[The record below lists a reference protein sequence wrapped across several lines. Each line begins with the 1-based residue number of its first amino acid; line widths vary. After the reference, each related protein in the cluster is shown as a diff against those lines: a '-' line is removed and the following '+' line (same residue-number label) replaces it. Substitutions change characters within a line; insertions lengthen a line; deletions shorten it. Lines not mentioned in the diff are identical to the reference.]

1 MRSRHGSKMPRLP
14 GFRFEVQAPPP
25 VDVLPRMDVA
35 VFVGFAAR
43 GPLHRPVR
51 VEDAAQF
58 GMIFGD
64 DAQLAWDEVRG
75 EAVYAY
81 LAPAVRAFF
90 RNGGRRAWIIRV
102 AAQAT
107 ANHFPIT
114 GLLHADFDD
123 VGNIIALTPAFA
135 QARSEGS
142 WSDALRVSASLLS
155 RTVALMIVSLDPLL
169 FDVTLNTPDDLVA
182 GDLLRITFDEG
193 YVLQCAVKS
202 LAPIVSSPPQRG
214 LYRATCDKAIW
225 FKPSWSQL
233 PTTQTGNASTFTHD
247 AMSTA
252 IPATIPLRT
261 ESPITLAWPTSA
273 DAPTVTIDL
282 DLAYTSA
289 PQLGSLLRVDL
300 GSDRFWLRVE
310 DVRSTELDASPPFD
324 GVRVAGQGL
333 WWMPTP
339 SVLPASIDLV
349 ERLSFELWTRQGQ
362 SEAQRLSDLTF
373 DLRHSLCWDALPT
386 DLDLYP
392 EITAVPRQ
400 DYASLWKSA
409 ASPRFPLAG
418 NETPQAL
425 FVPIALPVAPD
436 FYLAP
441 DPQAE
446 DALTRDGLNVFDAS
460 LFLDPDLAE
469 TGVRDL
475 LNEAD
480 TIRYQALTPRALQ
493 GLHVALG
500 IEEATLIAVPDA
512 VQRGWFYRG
521 VTKPTDPPP
530 SDPLLRPEWWHYLDC
545 DPPPEIKPIHEPDWS
560 QFLNCD
566 TFSNLIDPPVLS
578 HNEADQLGTFSLFW
592 TQPEPNLI
600 YVLEEATRADFKDAV
615 AIYVGPDD
623 RLTLYGHAAGVF
635 YYRVRGTRLPFS
647 SDWSNGV
654 AINVAPLTRW
664 VLNPVETYSD
674 ETLLTVQHAVLRM
687 CAARGDMFAMLALP
701 EHYREDDAIF
711 HAQTLTTGSSG
722 FFGPEEAR
730 TLSFGA
736 LYHPWLIGREENRSD
751 EFRPDEIRRT
761 PPDGAMTGIIAQRTL
776 SRGAWIAPANE
787 FLKGVVALTPAIDRS
802 RWLNLQDAQLNL
814 IRHEPRGFTAMNSD
828 TLSTAE
834 ELRPINVR
842 RLLILLRRLALRLGA
857 TYVFEPNS
865 DAFRRSVQR
874 GFESMLDGMFLR
886 GAFAGS
892 TAATSYQVVTDTSV
906 NTPQSVDQGR
916 FIVELRVAP
925 SLPLTFLTIRLVQTG
940 DRTLVTQET

>member
-1 MRSRHGSKMPRLP
+1 MRPRRLP

-35 VFVGFAAR
+35 VFVGCAAR

-58 GMIFGD
+58 EMIFGD

-75 EAVYAY
+75 EPVYAY

-107 ANHFPIT
+107 SNHFPIT
-114 GLLHADFDD
+114 GVMHVQFDD
-123 VGNIIALTPAFA
+123 AGNIAELKPAFA

-142 WSDALRVSASLLS
+142 WSDAQRVSASLLS
-155 RTVALMIVSLDPLL
+155 RTVALTIVSLNPPV
-169 FDVTLNTPDDLVA
+169 FDVTLNTPADLVA
-182 GDLLRITFDEG
+182 GDVLRVTFDEG
-193 YVLQCAVKS
+193 VVLHCAVKS

-233 PTTQTGNASTFTHD
+233 PITQTGSAYTFTHA

-252 IPATIPLRT
+252 IPATIPLRA
-261 ESPITLAWPTSA
+261 ESPITIDWPTSA

-282 DLAYTSA
+282 DLPYTSA
-289 PQLGSLLRVDL
+289 PQIGSLLRVDL
-300 GSDRFWLRVE
+300 GSDQFWLRVE
-310 DVRSTELDASPPFD
+310 DVRATDTDASPPFD
-324 GVRVAGQGL
+324 GVRVAGPGL
-333 WWMPTP
+333 WWTPTP
-339 SVLPASIDLV
+339 SALPSSIDLA
-349 ERLSFELWTRQGQ
+349 ERLSFEMWTRQGQ
-362 SEAQRLSDLTF
+362 SDAQRLSDLTF
-373 DLRHSLCWDALPT
+373 DLRHPLCWDALPT
-386 DLDLYP
+386 DLELYP
-392 EITAVPRQ
+392 EITAVPRR
-400 DYASLWKSA
+400 DYAALWQA
-409 ASPRFPLAG
+409 AANPRFPLAG
-418 NETPQAL
+418 SETPHAL
-425 FVPIALPVAPD
+425 FVPIALPVTPD
-436 FYLAP
+436 FYLSP
-441 DPQAE
+441 DPQAA
-446 DALTRDGLNVFDAS
+446 DALTRDGLSVFDAS

-493 GLHVALG
+493 GLHAVLG

-521 VTKPTDPPP
+521 VTRPNDPQTSVPM
-530 SDPLLRPEWWHYLDC
+530 LRPEWWHGVDC
-545 DPPPEIKPIHEPDWS
+545 DPPPEIKPIREPDWS

-566 TFSNLIDPPVLS
+566 TFSNLIDPPVLD
-578 HNEADQLGTFSLFW
+578 HDEADQLGTFSLSW
-592 TQPEPNLI
+592 TQPEANLI

-623 RLTLYGHAAGVF
+623 RLILYGHAAGVF

-674 ETLLTVQHAVLRM
+674 EMLLAVQHAVLRM
-687 CAARGDMFAMLALP
+687 CAARGDVFAVLTLP

-711 HAQTLTTGSSG
+711 HTQTLTTGSSG
-722 FFGPEEAR
+722 FFGPEESR

-736 LYHPWLIGREENRSD
+736 LYHPWLIGREENRSG
-751 EFRPDEIRRT
+751 EFRRT

-776 SRGAWIAPANE
+776 ARGAWIAPANE

-802 RWLNLQDAQLNL
+802 RWLDLQDAQLNL
-814 IRHEPRGFTAMNSD
+814 IRHEPKGFTAMNSD
-828 TLSTAE
+828 TLTSDE

-874 GFESMLDGMFLR
+874 GFEAMLDGMFLR
-886 GAFAGS
+886 GAFAGA
-892 TAATSYQVVTDTSV
+892 TATTSYQVVTDTSV
-906 NTPQSVDQGR
+906 NTPASVDQGR